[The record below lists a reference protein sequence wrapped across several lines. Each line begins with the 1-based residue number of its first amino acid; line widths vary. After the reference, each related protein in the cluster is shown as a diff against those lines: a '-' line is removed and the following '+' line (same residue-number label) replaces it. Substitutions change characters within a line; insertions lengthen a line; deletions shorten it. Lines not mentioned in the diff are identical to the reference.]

1 MRKIASLFLLL
12 ALFSVFYGCG
22 SKHSKAFL
30 NLEKEANELERQ
42 IQEAVDCDD
51 LMLFS
56 FSILGLKSDVEN
68 LIGDETIKEGE
79 LETLYDMTASIEAT
93 LEGKIA
99 ALNCEEPTDD
109 SSEIDTTGEDDYV
122 DYNIL

>member
-56 FSILGLKSDVEN
+56 FS
-68 LIGDETIKEGE
+68 T
-79 LETLYDMTASIEAT
+79 TAQHQ
-93 LEGKIA
+93 A
-99 ALNCEEPTDD
+99 AYTQNKADF
-109 SSEIDTTGEDDYV
+109 SG
-122 DYNIL
+122 